1 MKTQQYILI
10 GHPVSHSISPQ
21 IHSAV
26 YQQMGLPHQ
35 YVAVDC
41 PDEAAVAAQIGRLR
55 RGEIAG
61 ANVTVP
67 WKRVALALADELDES
82 ASRTQAANVLHR
94 TADGRIR
101 AYNTDQGALARLLL
115 EGSNGVVRQVTILG
129 NGGAALAAAV
139 AAQRAGATQIVV
151 SARRWQGAEPW
162 PDRQEFGG
170 LGVITLPW
178 GSHEFGEA
186 LVGADV
192 IVQAT
197 SAGMK
202 GVGFG
207 ETVTRVIPWE
217 KLKPSVFLYDV
228 VYNPPLTP
236 FLDQAQRSGHRAE
249 GGLSMLLGQAA
260 LAMNIWLGIDAP
272 LGAMRAAAERALF
285 GTPQGRP

>member
-1 MKTQQYILI
+1 MKAQRYILI

-21 IHSAV
+21 IHGAV
-26 YQQMGLPHQ
+26 YRHLGLPHS

-41 PDEAAVAAQIGRLR
+41 PDEAAVAAQVTSLRL
-55 RGEIAG
+55 GQIAG

-82 ASRTQAANVLHR
+82 ARRTQAANVLAR
-94 TADGRIR
+94 TQEGRIR
-101 AYNTDQGALARLLL
+101 AYNTDQGALALLVK
-115 EGSNGVVRQVTILG
+115 EGAKGTPERAVVLG

-139 AAQRAGATQIVV
+139 AVQRAGASQVVV
-151 SARRWQGAEPW
+151 SARRWQGAEAW
-162 PDRQEFGG
+162 PDRAEFDA
-170 LGVITLPW
+170 LGVNTVAWQSPAF
-178 GSHEFGEA
+178 EQA
-186 LVGADV
+186 LQSADV

-202 GVGFG
+202 GVGHG
-207 ETVTRVIPWE
+207 ETVSSVVPWE
-217 KLKPSVFLYDV
+217 GLKSGVFLYDV

-236 FLDQAQRSGHRAE
+236 FLEQAKRFGYHAE

-272 LGAMRAAAERALF
+272 LDVMKAAAENAVF
-285 GTPQGRP
+285 GAPLRRS